1 MASSNV
7 FTSISDIEAWFT
19 NKRAPVEIQTYAL
32 QHCSNCRPTIEPCAT
47 CLRFQDIFRKDFE
60 IWVELEAREINS
72 FKNPSSEQDP
82 TQFQQLY
89 VKEKAKIQE
98 EIGIREKTNSW
109 MGPAARSQQN
119 NLNEIGVQERAN
131 SWMCPMNESKQDELR
146 KWKEKLE
153 DLDRWFDIEDEV
165 LKAKGWF

>member
-1 MASSNV
+1 MEV
-7 FTSISDIEAWFT
+7 
-19 NKRAPVEIQTYAL
+19 
-32 QHCSNCRPTIEPCAT
+32 
-47 CLRFQDIFRKDFE
+47 
-60 IWVELEAREINS
+60 EAREINF
-72 FKNPSSEQDP
+72 FKNPSSEHDP

-89 VKEKAKIQE
+89 VKERAKIQE

-109 MGPAARSQQN
+109 MSPAARSQQN

-131 SWMCPMNESKQDELR
+131 SWMCPMRESKQDELR

-165 LKAKGWF
+165 LRVKGWI